1 MYHVRDQ
8 LIVASTRSAGT
19 RGDTHESRIGESI
32 IHTPLLDVAWVVVVS
47 GIHEHGVGHGWLEDS
62 LGWMG
67 EETGHWVSA
76 IFVDQSPFFPGIVG
90 TQCL

>member
-19 RGDTHESRIGESI
+19 RGDTHKSRIGEGVV
-32 IHTPLLDVAWVVVVS
+32 HAPLLDVAGIIVVCGV
-47 GIHEHGVGHGWLEDS
+47 HEHGVGHGWFEDS

-67 EETGHWVSA
+67 EEAGHWVSA
-76 IFVDQSPFFPGIVG
+76 IFVHQSPFFSGIGG
-90 TQCL
+90 T